1 MISVKG
7 QTKEMAEILVDPK
20 EVYKDLTKKAILAIS
35 QETFWG
41 AEYVNL
47 DYVTNEIVISYWEW
61 QNREDTR
68 LTAKDIGIGMYE
80 QVSNLIVGRD
90 EFLNIEKIHGE

>member
-7 QTKEMAEILVDPK
+7 QTKEMCEIWIDPK
-20 EVYKDLTKKAILAIS
+20 EVYTELTFKAIVSIS

-41 AEYVNL
+41 ARYVNL
-47 DYVTNEIVISYWEW
+47 DYVSNEIVISYWEW
-61 QNREDTR
+61 QNREDKR
-68 LTAKDIGIGMYE
+68 LTAEDIGIGIYE

-90 EFLNIEKIHGE
+90 EFLRIEKIHGE